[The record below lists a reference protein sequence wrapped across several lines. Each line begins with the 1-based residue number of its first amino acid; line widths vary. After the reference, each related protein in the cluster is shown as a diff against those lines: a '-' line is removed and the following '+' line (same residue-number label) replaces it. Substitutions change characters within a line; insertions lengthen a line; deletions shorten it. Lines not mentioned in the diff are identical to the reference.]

1 MKPSK
6 IHFCII
12 GITVAASLRGTTMKA
27 LAGLKRSSSPKTQS
41 LLFSASPRPY
51 FSLWHV
57 KGWWGIKR
65 SDLELWQLPRKFALV
80 NFHFDTDS
88 SDWPI
93 RPIFENL
100 TNPLLFPDK
109 ATFPALS
116 LFWVPYIKLHLV
128 GHLGELSTH
137 LLWIPVNVML
147 NDFH

>member
-1 MKPSK
+1 MKLTVNRYRLSNSRNRWWNQVK
-6 IHFCII
+6 
-12 GITVAASLRGTTMKA
+12 TVAASLRGTTMKA

-65 SDLELWQLPRKFALV
+65 SDLELWQLPRKFAFV

-93 RPIFENL
+93 RPIFENGINDDL
-100 TNPLLFPDK
+100 AAIIWPIRCCFPTK
-109 ATFPALS
+109 QHFPPYHFLGYPTLS
-116 LFWVPYIKLHLV
+116 YI
-128 GHLGELSTH
+128 
-137 LLWIPVNVML
+137 
-147 NDFH
+147 